1 MIFIDY
7 FVKDFI
13 IYIFDKHIYISKMSV
28 CPRCSPKKKNTI
40 KIKDL
45 IPEFNYLNC
54 YNCKKRFIWIN
65 FFSNKYFIQKKLLLK
80 D

>member
-1 MIFIDY
+1 
-7 FVKDFI
+7 
-13 IYIFDKHIYISKMSV
+13 MSV

-65 FFSNKYFIQKKLLLK
+65 FFSNKYFIQKKSLLK